1 MARTGIVVDPR
12 YFEHRS
18 AHPHPENPDRLLA
31 AIQRLQSSGL
41 AARAV
46 TVPPRP
52 ATPDEILL
60 NHAEGLLARIE
71 DTSHRA
77 FDQIDPDTY
86 TCARSY
92 EVALLAAGGLLEL
105 VDRVMGGE
113 LDNGFALV
121 RPPGHHAET
130 ARAMGFCLFNNVAIA
145 SAHARAKH
153 GLTRV
158 LTIDWDVHHGNGT
171 QSSFWRS
178 PEVLYFSS
186 HRYPFYPGT
195 GAAGEVGEGDGR
207 GFTVNVPMR
216 GGMGDGEIVTA
227 FQRVLVPVA
236 DEYEPE
242 LVLVSAGFD
251 AHRLD
256 PLGGLDVTEEGFA
269 ALARIVRGIA
279 DRHAGGRLVLALEGG
294 YSYEGLAVSV
304 EAVTRV
310 LMEDPA
316 PAAAAGSGRSSGL
329 IAETPL
335 GIELADAVRRAQR
348 DYWKALQ

>member
-1 MARTGIVVDPR
+1 MARTGIVLDPR
-12 YFEHRS
+12 YLEHRP
-18 AHPHPENPDRLLA
+18 AHPHPENPDRLA
-31 AIQRLQSSGL
+31 AVTRRLEASGL

-46 TVPPRP
+46 AVSPRA

-60 NHAEGLLARIE
+60 NHQEGLLARIE
-71 DTSHRA
+71 KTSHRA
-77 FDQIDPDTY
+77 ADQIDPDTY

-92 EVALLAAGGLLEL
+92 DIACLAVGGLLEL
-105 VDRVMGGE
+105 LDRGMRGE
-113 LDNGFALV
+113 IDNGFALV
-121 RPPGHHAET
+121 RPPGHHAEA

-145 SAHARAKH
+145 AAVARVKY

-171 QSSFWRS
+171 QASFWRS

-195 GAAGEVGEGDGR
+195 GDVREAGEGDGT

-216 GGMGDGEIVTA
+216 RGMGDGEIVAA
-227 FQRVLVPVA
+227 FRRILVPVA

-256 PLGGLDVTEEGFA
+256 PLGGLEVTTEGFA
-269 ALARIVRGIA
+269 ELARIVRGIA
-279 DRHAGGRLVLALEGG
+279 ERHAGGRLLLALEGG
-294 YSYEGLAVSV
+294 YSYEGLAESV

-310 LMEDPA
+310 LMEEPSPPSA
-316 PAAAAGSGRSSGL
+316 SGL

-335 GIELADAVRRAQR
+335 GREVVDTVRRAQR